1 MIQKN
6 FNKLFKNF
14 YFLFFLIFLFWML
27 VIDSNGFRS
36 RYKLNKKI
44 SELSSEIDYYE
55 QDIQKVELEKKAF
68 EEDDKLLE
76 KFARE
81 KYLMKKKTEDIY
93 YIPDR

>member
-1 MIQKN
+1 
-6 FNKLFKNF
+6 
-14 YFLFFLIFLFWML
+14 
-27 VIDSNGFRS
+27 
-36 RYKLNKKI
+36 LNKKI

-55 QDIQKVELEKKAF
+55 QEIQKVELEKKAF